1 LLQTAE
7 IIALLYE
14 ATQGPPLPIEAP
26 ALNPTGGVT
35 VKKPA
40 DLDFKKDPTRPGGG
54 VFILRGKENDFKD
67 VPDGVVISTSEEGK
81 DSEGEATLP
90 ATAVASSVFFIVR
103 TIMTLTPPIFCPRA
117 LLSPHI
123 PHFRIMLMVGL

>member
-14 ATQGPPLPIEAP
+14 ATQGPPLPMEAP

-40 DLDFKKDPTRPGGG
+40 ELDFKKDPTRPGGG
-54 VFILRGKENDFKD
+54 VFILHGKGNEFKD
-67 VPDGVVISTSEEGK
+67 VPKGVISTSEDGK
-81 DSEGEATLP
+81 DFEGEVTLP
-90 ATAVASSVFFIVR
+90 ATAVASSIFFII
-103 TIMTLTPPIFCPRA
+103 T
-117 LLSPHI
+117 
-123 PHFRIMLMVGL
+123 

>member
-1 LLQTAE
+1 MFQTAE

-54 VFILRGKENDFKD
+54 VFILHGKGSEFKD
-67 VPDGVVISTSEEGK
+67 VPDGVVISTSEEEK
-81 DSEGEATLP
+81 DSEGE
-90 ATAVASSVFFIVR
+90 
-103 TIMTLTPPIFCPRA
+103 
-117 LLSPHI
+117 
-123 PHFRIMLMVGL
+123 